1 MAYTGALKKEGNT
14 SAKPSKESV
23 NENSGVIEGRWG
35 NKKIPLFGYDWPLF
49 IATLLLIAFGLIML
63 YSASSYISLSDY
75 GYSYFYAR
83 KQLLVSLFGLLV
95 MAIVSVIP
103 MRFWKTVSVPAF
115 IFGLFLIFLVKT
127 SLGVESNGA
136 KRWLN
141 IGGVSVQPAE
151 VLKLATIIM
160 LAFVISKFE
169 KWLDDWRI
177 FFPIFILGLIPAGL
191 VAVVTDDLG
200 TAIIFFGILFVMLF
214 VACKKY
220 RYLAV
225 SAIVLIAAAIY
236 FIVSEE
242 YRLLRIKA
250 WLSIEDYADSTGY
263 QIMQGLYAIGSGGIF
278 GKGLGKSTQKLSFV
292 PEAENDMIFSIICE
306 ELGLIGVI
314 ILCLLYG
321 IILWRM
327 KKVFDRTKDTY
338 ARLAVAG
345 VAAHITIQAIVNMC
359 VVTNLFPN
367 TGVPLPFVSYGGT
380 STLILL
386 AEIGLVMA
394 ASRNSYKVV
403 KKT

>member
-1 MAYTGALKKEGNT
+1 MTDTGALRREENT
-14 SAKPSKESV
+14 SAGSSGESQRK
-23 NENSGVIEGRWG
+23 NDGVIEGRLG
-35 NKKIPLFGYDWPLF
+35 HKRAPAFGYDWPLL
-49 IATLLLIAFGLIML
+49 IATLLLISFGLIML

-83 KQLLVSLFGLLV
+83 KQLFVSLFGLLV
-95 MAIVSVIP
+95 MVFVSALP
-103 MRFWKTVSVPAF
+103 LKFWKAISIPAF
-115 IFGLFLIFLVKT
+115 ILGLFLIFLVTT

-136 KRWLN
+136 KRWLD

-151 VLKLATIIM
+151 VLKLATIMM
-160 LAFVISKFE
+160 LAFVVSKLE

-177 FFPIFILGLIPAGL
+177 FFPVFILGLVPAGL

-220 RYLAV
+220 RYLVISAV
-225 SAIVLIAAAIY
+225 VLIAAAVY
-236 FIVSEE
+236 FIASEP

-250 WLSIEDYADSTGY
+250 WLNIEDYADTTGY

-321 IILWRM
+321 VILWRM
-327 KKVFDRTKDTY
+327 KKVFDRTLDTY

-345 VAAHITIQAIVNMC
+345 VAAHISIQAIVNMC
-359 VVTNLFPN
+359 VVTNLLPN

-394 ASRNSYKVV
+394 ASRSSYKSG

>member
-1 MAYTGALKKEGNT
+1 MADTGVLKKEVNEP
-14 SAKPSKESV
+14 AKES
-23 NENSGVIEGRWG
+23 SRVIEGRWG
-35 NKKIPLFGYDWPLF
+35 HERRPLFGYDWPLLA
-49 IATLLLIAFGLIML
+49 ATVLIIAFGLIML
-63 YSASSYISLSDY
+63 YSASSYISLSDF
-75 GYSYFYAR
+75 GNSYYYAR
-83 KQLLVSLFGLLV
+83 KQLFVSLFGFLV
-95 MAIVSVIP
+95 MAIVSALPIG
-103 MRFWKTVSVPAF
+103 FWKRVSVPAF
-115 IFGLFLIFLVKT
+115 IIGLFLIFLVKT

-136 KRWLN
+136 KRWLD

-151 VLKLATIIM
+151 VLKLATILM
-160 LAFVISKFE
+160 LAYAISKLE

-177 FFPIFILGLIPAGL
+177 FFPVFILGLIPAGL

-225 SAIVLIAAAIY
+225 SAVVLIAAAIY

-263 QIMQGLYAIGSGGIF
+263 QIMQGLYAIGSGGFF

-306 ELGLIGVI
+306 ELGLMGVI

-321 IILWRM
+321 IMLWRM

-345 VAAHITIQAIVNMC
+345 VAAHITVQAIVNMC

-367 TGVPLPFVSYGGT
+367 TGVPLPFISYGGT

-386 AEIGLVMA
+386 AEIGIVMA
-394 ASRNSYKVV
+394 ASRSSYKAG